1 MSFQPRQGIRNGACA
16 RRRAPNRRPTRFPGH
31 DQRYCLT
38 GRRDDRMATMKGPHR
53 LPDFSVVVWIKKN
66 ENFGAVR
73 SEVLAAAGAEPY
85 EMTEYQGM
93 ADFHWATSSVVDA
106 RKLAEAL
113 KVVCQRP
120 EVVLLRIIS
129 LVDDVESISLKD
141 ERITK
146 H

>member
-1 MSFQPRQGIRNGACA
+1 
-16 RRRAPNRRPTRFPGH
+16 
-31 DQRYCLT
+31 
-38 GRRDDRMATMKGPHR
+38 MATMKGPHR

-66 ENFGAVR
+66 ENFGVVR

-129 LVDDVESISLKD
+129 LVDDVESISIKD
-141 ERITK
+141 ERVTK

>member
-1 MSFQPRQGIRNGACA
+1 
-16 RRRAPNRRPTRFPGH
+16 
-31 DQRYCLT
+31 
-38 GRRDDRMATMKGPHR
+38 MKGSHR

-66 ENFGAVR
+66 EHFPALR
-73 SEVLAAAGAEPY
+73 SEVLAAAEAEPY

-106 RKLAEAL
+106 HKLAEAL

-129 LVDDVESISLKD
+129 LVDDVESISIKD
-141 ERITK
+141 ERVTK